1 MDERFGKN
9 DFIDTLKLGGE
20 LSLYVFTKER
30 SRNYESC

>member
-20 LSLYVFTKER
+20 LSLYVFYKRKE
-30 SRNYESC
+30 